1 MVELKSKSCKRTDQN
16 RKNCLQNRIQE
27 RIAHCSPEIIAVY
40 KILEVFDKMSAE
52 RSFPFATSKEVFVA
66 AEIIQ

>member
-1 MVELKSKSCKRTDQN
+1 MIQLKSKSCKRTDQN

-52 RSFPFATSKEVFVA
+52 RQLSVGHLEGSVCCC
-66 AEIIQ
+66 